1 MIRYTPLLDLTEFC
15 FGCFDHPGEEHHH
28 DPKLEVTSEYSVSR
42 VEKGKFSLE
51 IEGGLWELG
60 PGHYFLNCAGME
72 YRCRHFEL
80 VPTDVCV
87 SINYVASA
95 NSPEQTDRFERAAR
109 KKPVHSPSNRLAYL
123 FLQLAKSRE
132 EPMRAEEAVHEVI
145 AEILRYSDHARE
157 PYRDRQLSW
166 YAERVD
172 AARQQ
177 MDRCYAQEQRLALLA
192 RSVGMSEFHFARIF
206 RELVGVPPHAY
217 LRRRR
222 LSEAARRLRDRVSVT
237 DACFGSGF
245 QNLSHFTRQFCREFG
260 INPSVYARQDK
271 HRAGDL

>member
-1 MIRYTPLLDLTEFC
+1 MIRYTPLLDLPEFC

-42 VEKGKFSLE
+42 VEKGMFSLE
-51 IEGGLWELG
+51 IEGAFRELG
-60 PGHYFLNCAGME
+60 PGHYFLNYPGME
-72 YRCRHFEL
+72 YRCRHLEV
-80 VPTDVCV
+80 VPSDVCV
-87 SINYVASA
+87 SINYLASA
-95 NSPEQTDRFERAAR
+95 NSPEQTDRFERVAR
-109 KKPVHSPSNRLAYL
+109 KQPVHSPSNRLAYL
-123 FLQLAKSRE
+123 FRQLAKSRE
-132 EPMRAEEAVHEVI
+132 EPMRAEDAVHEVI
-145 AEILRYSDHARE
+145 AEILGYSDHSRK
-157 PYRDRQLSW
+157 PYRDQQLSW

-177 MDRCYAQEQRLALLA
+177 MDRYYAHEQRLAWLA

-206 RELVGVPPHAY
+206 RELVGVPPHTY

-222 LSEAARRLRDRVSVT
+222 LSEAARRLRDRLSVT
-237 DACFGSGF
+237 DACFASGF

-271 HRAGDL
+271 HQATDL